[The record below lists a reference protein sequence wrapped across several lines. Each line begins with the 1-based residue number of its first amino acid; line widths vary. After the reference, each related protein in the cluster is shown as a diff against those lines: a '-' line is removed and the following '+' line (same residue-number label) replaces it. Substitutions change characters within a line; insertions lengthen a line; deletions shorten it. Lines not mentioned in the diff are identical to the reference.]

1 MQAKL
6 VRYNE
11 AIEEIKKLKQDLK
24 LYKANYFRHQT
35 MKKFKE
41 RLRMKNS
48 LISNMKEE
56 QDENEWKIKEL
67 ES

>member
-1 MQAKL
+1 
-6 VRYNE
+6 
-11 AIEEIKKLKQDLK
+11 
-24 LYKANYFRHQT
+24 

-41 RLRMKNS
+41 RLRMKNL
-48 LISNMKEE
+48 LIENMKEE